1 MNSTFSLSYQIRDK
15 TNHKRSIVHTKQT
28 LNHNHHSNSFQCI
41 YFINI
46 SLQLQCS
53 RQCDVMMWCDLHT
66 DVMWCE
72 DVLMCRG
79 GGRKFKMHLYQYIPK
94 RERKK
99 TSKDIK
105 QFQCLNE
112 ESLYQS
118 LNDQHFLFIA
128 CMTSHCKAF
137 FMGRCIISKII
148 FFPFESPQRISAT
161 QLSFYL
167 CVVCF
172 CVFFPKGYDDTTSYW
187 FFLYIIFYMNVS
199 FWSVLKFIRCH
210 HFDSCMNASSLRP
223 KQV

>member
-1 MNSTFSLSYQIRDK
+1 
-15 TNHKRSIVHTKQT
+15 
-28 LNHNHHSNSFQCI
+28 
-41 YFINI
+41 
-46 SLQLQCS
+46 
-53 RQCDVMMWCDLHT
+53 
-66 DVMWCE
+66 
-72 DVLMCRG
+72 MCRG

-187 FFLYIIFYMNVS
+187 FFFIHNILYECFILKCIKIHSMPSFRFVYERIITSTKTSIVIE
-199 FWSVLKFIRCH
+199 K
-210 HFDSCMNASSLRP
+210 P
-223 KQV
+223 